1 MGGVWERMIGITR
14 RILDSLMLGSGKK
27 QFTHESLT
35 TFMAEVCAIIN
46 SRPLGQISSDPE
58 SPLVLSLS
66 MLLTGKTDHLLMVSD
81 SYDLKDMYRAQWK
94 HVQALSDIFWRE
106 WRVSYLQSLQARRK
120 WFTTTPNLKD
130 GDIVLL
136 KDKAAQRISWP
147 LGIVVKALPSE
158 DGNFRKACVRIYKDG
173 KTVTYIRPINEMVL
187 LLK

>member
-1 MGGVWERMIGITR
+1 MINQNLT
-14 RILDSLMLGSGKK
+14 LDEKPRETTGSGV
-27 QFTHESLT
+27 QCVVATSGANNVYHG
-35 TFMAEVCAIIN
+35 A
-46 SRPLGQISSDPE
+46 E

-158 DGNFRKACVRIYKDG
+158 DSNFRKACVRIYKDG